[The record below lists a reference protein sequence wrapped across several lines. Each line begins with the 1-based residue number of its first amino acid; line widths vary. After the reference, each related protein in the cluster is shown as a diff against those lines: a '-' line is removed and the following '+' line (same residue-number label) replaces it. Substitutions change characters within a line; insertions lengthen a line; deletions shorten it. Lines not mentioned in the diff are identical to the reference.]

1 MAEHSSSDANVER
14 FETVE
19 SVSVYP
25 MKECAEMFKCENNI
39 SINGDIS
46 EEVRESFMK
55 SLTIDKNQCD
65 VISCKVLVSSVT
77 RTYNSLKFLL
87 CMSYEGKYEK
97 TNIVKLLMN
106 YCPMQQE
113 KKRKRKK
120 EKEIVAA
127 EQYLKRIS
135 KKHNDVSP
143 LELLSIR
150 NGVF

>member
-65 VISCKVLVSSVT
+65 VISCKVLVSLVT
-77 RTYNSLKFLL
+77 RTYNCLKFLL
-87 CMSYEGKYEK
+87 CMSYEGKYGK

-113 KKRKRKK
+113 KKKK